1 MCVGYDVTSPTCRSR
16 GAVLVV
22 EPGIGKAALR
32 AITADRHRGHPM
44 ETRGHR
50 SPRKERP
57 VEKGKVCTPS
67 NSITLLKLRTVQM
80 PTPMERN

>member
-1 MCVGYDVTSPTCRSR
+1 MSSPPRTHGGICLCAGYDVTSPTCRSR

-22 EPGIGKAALR
+22 APGVGGAALR
-32 AITADRHRGHPM
+32 AIIADRHRGHPM

-67 NSITLLKLRTVQM
+67 NSITLLKL
-80 PTPMERN
+80 